1 MKITQALDIF
11 NADATSNITE
21 IEELPEI
28 KILFRIV
35 YKVKWGGGESAK
47 KIVIW
52 KTNKDEID
60 NTYPK
65 YVFYYGDYSYLKPKP
80 LKQSVYPFNSLEKVI
95 AHLNFI

>member
-1 MKITQALDIF
+1 MKITQALDIS
-11 NADATSNITE
+11 NVDATSNITE
-21 IEELPEI
+21 IEELPES

-35 YKVKWGGGESAK
+35 YKVKWGDVEFAK

-65 YVFYYGDYSYLKPKP
+65 YVFYYGDYSYLRPKP
-80 LKQSVYPFNSLEKVI
+80 LKQLVYPFNSLDKVM
-95 AHLNFI
+95 ARLNFI